1 MNRYH
6 VGAAAVLVTLLGG
19 CVSREEPIAV
29 SEPAPVMRTRVV
41 RNAPPPD
48 SGDLQ
53 LGLPPAREGGPS
65 YVRSGVGS
73 GAGQGELYGAGTLPQ
88 GF

>member
-6 VGAAAVLVTLLGG
+6 FGAAAVLVTLLGG
-19 CVSREEPIAV
+19 CVSREEPIAT
-29 SEPAPVMRTRVV
+29 SEPAPMMRARMV

-48 SGDLQ
+48 RGDLD
-53 LGLPPAREGGPS
+53 LGLPAAREGGPA

-73 GAGQGELYGAGTLPQ
+73 SSGQGELYGGGTLPR

>member
-1 MNRYH
+1 MNLSRF
-6 VGAAAVLVTLLGG
+6 GIAAVLVGLVSG
-19 CVSREEPIAV
+19 CVSREEPIAT

-48 SGDLQ
+48 RGELQ
-53 LGLPPAREGGPS
+53 LGLPPAREGGPA
-65 YVRSGVGS
+65 YVRSGVTS
-73 GAGQGELYGAGTLPQ
+73 SPRSGELYGGGTLPQ

>member
-6 VGAAAVLVTLLGG
+6 VGAAAILVTLLGG
-19 CVSREEPIAV
+19 CVSREEPVAV

-48 SGDLQ
+48 SGDIQ
-53 LGLPPAREGGPS
+53 LGLPPAREGGPA
-65 YVRSGVGS
+65 YVRSGVES
-73 GAGQGELYGAGTLPQ
+73 APRSGELYGGGTLPQ

>member
-6 VGAAAVLVTLLGG
+6 LGAAAVLVTLLGG
-19 CVSREEPIAV
+19 CVSREEPVA

-41 RNAPPPD
+41 RGAPPPD
-48 SGDLQ
+48 RGDLQ
-53 LGLPPAREGGPS
+53 LGLPPAREGGPA
-65 YVRSGVGS
+65 YVRSGITS
-73 GAGQGELYGAGTLPQ
+73 SPRQGDLYGGGTLPQ

>member
-1 MNRYH
+1 MTHYRR
-6 VGAAAVLVTLLGG
+6 GAAAVLVVLLGG
-19 CVSREEPIAV
+19 CVSREEPIAT

-48 SGDLQ
+48 RGDLD
-53 LGLPPAREGGPS
+53 LGLPPAREGGPA

-73 GAGQGELYGAGTLPQ
+73 APRQGELYGGGTLPS

>member
-1 MNRYH
+1 MNIHRS
-6 VGAAAVLVTLLGG
+6 GAAAILVVLLGG
-19 CVSREEPIAV
+19 CVSREEPVAV

-48 SGDLQ
+48 RGDLD
-53 LGLPPAREGGPS
+53 LGLPPAREGGPA
-65 YVRSGVGS
+65 YVRSGIGS
-73 GAGQGELYGAGTLPQ
+73 APRPGELYGSGTLPQ

>member
-6 VGAAAVLVTLLGG
+6 VGAAAILVTLLGG
-19 CVSREEPIAV
+19 CVSREEPVAV
-29 SEPAPVMRTRVV
+29 SEPAPVMRARAV
-41 RNAPPPD
+41 RGAPPPD

-53 LGLPPAREGGPS
+53 LGLPPAREGGPA

-73 GAGQGELYGAGTLPQ
+73 GSGRGELYGAGTLPQ

>member
-1 MNRYH
+1 MNLFRFG
-6 VGAAAVLVTLLGG
+6 VAVAFTALLGG
-19 CVSREEPIAV
+19 CVSREEPIAA

-48 SGDLQ
+48 RGDLD
-53 LGLPPAREGGPS
+53 LGLPPAREGGPA
-65 YVRSGVGS
+65 YVRSGVNSTTRQTDAFG
-73 GAGQGELYGAGTLPQ
+73 GGVLPQ

>member
-1 MNRYH
+1 MKLH
-6 VGAAAVLVTLLGG
+6 HFGAATIFVALLGG
-19 CVSREEPIAV
+19 CVSREEPVAV
-29 SEPAPVMRTRVV
+29 SEPAPVMRSRVV

-53 LGLPPAREGGPS
+53 LGLPPAREGGPA
-65 YVRSGVGS
+65 YVRSGIGS
-73 GAGQGELYGAGTLPQ
+73 SSRQGELYGGGTLPQ